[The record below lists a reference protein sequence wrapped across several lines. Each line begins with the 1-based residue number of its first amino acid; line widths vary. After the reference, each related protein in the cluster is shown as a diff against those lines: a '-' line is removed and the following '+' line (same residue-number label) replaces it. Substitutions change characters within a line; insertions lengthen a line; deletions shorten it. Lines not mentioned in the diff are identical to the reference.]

1 MSNLHHL
8 ESDPHMYINLD
19 CSIENLKEHQVRLQK
34 QMAKL
39 TMDLSVVTDAV
50 VTSGQLKEL

>member
-1 MSNLHHL
+1 MNLYHL

-34 QMAKL
+34 QMASL

>member
-1 MSNLHHL
+1 MNLYHL

-19 CSIENLKEHQVRLQK
+19 CSIENLKEHQERLQK

-39 TMDLSVVTDAV
+39 TMDFSVVTDAV

>member
-1 MSNLHHL
+1 MNLYHL
-8 ESDPHMYINLD
+8 ESDPHSYINLD
-19 CSIENLKEHQVRLQK
+19 CSIENLKEHQERLQK

>member
-1 MSNLHHL
+1 MNLYHL
-8 ESDPHMYINLD
+8 ESDPHSYINLD
-19 CSIENLKEHQVRLQK
+19 SSIENLKEHQVRLQK
-34 QMAKL
+34 QMASL